1 MRKSLPI
8 LALILGLAVVGW
20 FVWWQCSAPVAG
32 TVPGQLAKFSNAQ
45 PGSKTSA
52 APAKLNA
59 PGQSAYASPVVT
71 ATSSG
76 NPPANA
82 GASAR
87 TALPFAVG
95 VPQEPEFTNFPPV
108 IVLEK
113 VAHAIRDYAS
123 MFGGNPVGTNPEIA
137 AALQG
142 NNPRQSNFINAE
154 AGLRLNA
161 GSELVDAWG
170 TPYFFHQLS
179 GREMEIRSAGPDRI
193 LWTPDD
199 LIAR

>member
-1 MRKSLPI
+1 RKRLPL
-8 LALILGLAVVGW
+8 LALVLGLVAVGW
-20 FVWWQCSAPVAG
+20 FVWRQISAPVAIA
-32 TVPGQLAKFSNAQ
+32 VPDKSAMFSNNQ
-45 PGSKTSA
+45 SGSTTSA

-59 PGQSAYASPVVT
+59 PGQPAYASPAAT
-71 ATSSG
+71 ATSSV
-76 NPPANA
+76 NSPANA

-108 IVLEK
+108 LVLEK
-113 VAHAIRDYAS
+113 VAHVIRDYAS
-123 MFGGNPVGTNPEIA
+123 MFGGNPVGTNPEIT

-142 NNPRQSNFINAE
+142 SNPRQSNFINAE
-154 AGLRLNA
+154 DGLRLNA